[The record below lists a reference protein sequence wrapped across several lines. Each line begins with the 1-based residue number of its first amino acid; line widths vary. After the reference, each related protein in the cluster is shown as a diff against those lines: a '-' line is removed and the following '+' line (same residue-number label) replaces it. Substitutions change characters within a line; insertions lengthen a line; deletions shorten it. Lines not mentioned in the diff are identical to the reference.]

1 MKNCLVVF
9 VCYNLGFITRRIPTV
24 KKSDKVDD
32 VDPVQ
37 PVYVGE
43 VPQVVRDEQANMLQK
58 RVSGQ
63 YTWFPIL
70 RETIMLFHEMSR
82 SPHFD
87 R

>member
-1 MKNCLVVF
+1 
-9 VCYNLGFITRRIPTV
+9 V